1 MLIFIKRKGPT
12 YYNQYRGCKGV
23 CGRGECSPYRYGAG
37 EGGGEGEEEQVG
49 GGKGSL
55 WCGRGNGTTS
65 GGEYIKNEQ
74 GVDLQIAL

>member
-37 EGGGEGEEEQVG
+37 KGGGGGGGPGAEGWGEASALYGAGEETVLLQ
-49 GGKGSL
+49 
-55 WCGRGNGTTS
+55 
-65 GGEYIKNEQ
+65 GEST
-74 GVDLQIAL
+74 